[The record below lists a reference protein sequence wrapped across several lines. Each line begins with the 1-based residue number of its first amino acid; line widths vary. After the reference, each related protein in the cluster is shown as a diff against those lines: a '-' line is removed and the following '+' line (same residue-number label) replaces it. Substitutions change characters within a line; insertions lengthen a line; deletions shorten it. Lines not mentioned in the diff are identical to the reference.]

1 MLQKTRYSFYK
12 KFNTC
17 CDVSIYNN
25 AIQLQ
30 NISAINDVKIT

>member
-1 MLQKTRYSFYK
+1 MLQKTRYSFYN
-12 KFNTC
+12 KFNTYC
-17 CDVSIYNN
+17 YVSIYNN